1 MIFQRKFLIGTVATA
16 MCLANASIYAAT
28 TNAQDVATQ
37 QKAPAAA
44 HGKLLAA
51 YRGVLPCADCPGID
65 TTVRLFADPSGAE
78 DHGRYVTRSSYQE
91 RNTTN
96 TEAGTWTLEK
106 GTPNNASAS
115 VYVLKPKTGNG
126 ATNFLV
132 VGDNEIKQLDA
143 DRKPFAGTVN
153 FTLKR
158 IGATAPKRGGPA
170 I

>member
-1 MIFQRKFLIGTVATA
+1 MIFQRQVLIGTIAAAV
-16 MCLANASIYAAT
+16 CFANASIYAVT
-28 TNAQDVATQ
+28 TNAQDATQQ

-78 DHGRYVTRSSYQE
+78 DHGRYVTRTSYQE

-106 GTPNNASAS
+106 GTPNDAAAS

-158 IGATAPKRGGPA
+158 IGAKPA
-170 I
+170 KQGSPVA